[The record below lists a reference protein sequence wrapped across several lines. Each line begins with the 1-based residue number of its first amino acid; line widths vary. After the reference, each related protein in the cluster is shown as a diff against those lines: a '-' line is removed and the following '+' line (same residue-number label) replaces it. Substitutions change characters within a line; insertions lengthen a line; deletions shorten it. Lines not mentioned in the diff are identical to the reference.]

1 MKFNIWQVALFT
13 AIILGASWL
22 VFPGPRTL
30 ISIYIQDSKG
40 QLAQALLDK
49 MLAMNPDDPD
59 LNVEAAELAQASGE
73 VEKSLELLGKV
84 MQLRPGRAEL
94 VLKMADW
101 LDGADRPL
109 EAVAQMEAA
118 LMLMPKPSERQPETV
133 TNMRNVLLRLL
144 DHYTYQGD
152 AQAMHQTVQRL
163 IPLDAI
169 ILAPTAAKHYALQ
182 LVSREMDSLAA
193 AVAKGND
200 PVAKAV
206 LIDTY
211 AIRRGYLDDLAE
223 GQLGPEQDK
232 SFIGDILDQFV
243 RVGMTAEAVRIAEA
257 LDLRNKATAAR
268 LSVATALSNYRAD
281 KDAQQVMAAL
291 LKEHP
296 DNVEILVAMASM
308 AMGAETPEL
317 AVRHLQRVV
326 QFAPSDVGAKWSLGE
341 ALLAAKRP
349 VEAYDVLRALP
360 VGDVR
365 QANLLLDAAGETH
378 SLDAVTIAAKAV
390 QALAEGE
397 PLVGAK
403 LAEAWLDVK
412 RPREAWAI
420 MRKIAEDSG
429 GDPALIRK
437 AVEAASQTN
446 DPGTIREVLALI
458 ERADGQDHTLL
469 LDIAEMLVGN
479 SELFGAAKLYERH
492 LARNPGDRIT
502 ALKLAQVHYWRSAP
516 DQAFAVVERLLKVAP
531 GDKELRR
538 LAAVYA
544 EGAGKNSE
552 AFHLYAEIYR
562 DNPKSKTARAD
573 YLRLAEWSG
582 NNAAS
587 AILLAEDSDQDPGN
601 AQKASRA
608 GESFLWSDQPR
619 KALPYLERALALKP
633 DDLPLR
639 RMLAGA
645 LGGLGLVDRQAAAL
659 EPLAARGFLTQDEAV
674 VLAQHSLDRKLP
686 QKALSLLTRYEGMKP
701 LPWEAGAQLVR
712 AYTQLNRQESAQQ
725 LMRRLKGD
733 YAADAVRLASIGD
746 LAVQF
751 KRMDFALECYAA
763 ALRIDP
769 RNRVAL
775 KGQAQ
780 IYAWN
785 NDAER
790 AIRGF
795 ENYRVQHPSDIEARY
810 QLGELYHSTDRAG
823 EASGEYKKT
832 LNLIRQA
839 RRTKAAG
846 ATSQESVTQ

>member
-1 MKFNIWQVALFT
+1 MKFSIWQVALFA

-49 MLAMNPDDPD
+49 MLAMSPDDPD
-59 LNVEAAELAQASGE
+59 LNMEAAELAQSSGE

-118 LMLMPKPSERQPETV
+118 LMLMPKPLERQPETV
-133 TNMRNVLLRLL
+133 ANMRKVLLRLL

-163 IPLDAI
+163 ISLDSFF
-169 ILAPTAAKHYALQ
+169 LAAAMAKRYPLQ
-182 LVSREMDSLAA
+182 LVSRELEFLAA
-193 AVAKGND
+193 TAKRSND
-200 PVAKAV
+200 PVAQAV
-206 LIDTY
+206 LIDAY

-223 GQLGPEQDK
+223 GQDGPQHDQG
-232 SFIGDILDQFV
+232 FISDILGQLIRAD
-243 RVGMTAEAVRIAEA
+243 MTAEAVRIAEA
-257 LDLRNKATAAR
+257 LDRRNTSTAAR
-268 LSVATALSNYRAD
+268 LSVAMALSGYQAH
-281 KDAQQVMAAL
+281 KDAQQVMAVL
-291 LKEHP
+291 LKERP
-296 DNVEILVAMASM
+296 DSVEILVAMAGM
-308 AMGAETPEL
+308 AMGAEDPEL

-326 QFAPSDVGAKWSLGE
+326 QIAPADAGAKRSLGE

-365 QANLLLDAAGETH
+365 EANLLLDAAGDTH
-378 SLDAVTIAAKAV
+378 SPDAVAIAAKAV
-390 QALAEGE
+390 QALAESE

-403 LAEAWLDVK
+403 LAESWMDVK

-420 MRKIAEDSG
+420 MRRIAADSG
-429 GDPALIRK
+429 GDPALVRK

-446 DPGTIREVLALI
+446 DPATMREVLALI
-458 ERADGQDHTLL
+458 ERTDGQDQTFL
-469 LDIAEMLVGN
+469 LDVAEMLVGN
-479 SELFGAAKLYERH
+479 SELSGAAKLYERH
-492 LARNPGDRIT
+492 LALNPGDRKT
-502 ALKLAQVHYWRSAP
+502 ALKLAQVQSWRDAP
-516 DQAFAVVERLLKVAP
+516 ERAFIVVDRLLKDAP
-531 GDKELRR
+531 DDKELMR
-538 LAAVYA
+538 LAAGYA
-544 EGAGKNSE
+544 EGAGKNNE
-552 AFHLYAEIYR
+552 AFCLYTKIYH

-573 YLRLAEWSG
+573 YLRLAEWTG
-582 NNAAS
+582 NIAAS
-587 AILLAEDSDQDPGN
+587 AKLLAEDSDQDLKD
-601 AQKASRA
+601 AQKARRA
-608 GESFLWSDQPR
+608 AEAFLWSDQPR
-619 KALPYLERALALKP
+619 KALPYLERALALRQ

-639 RMLAGA
+639 RMLASA
-645 LGGLGLVDRQAAAL
+645 LGGLGLADRQAAAL
-659 EPLAARGFLTQDEAV
+659 EPLATQGLLTRDEAV
-674 VLAQHSLDRKLP
+674 ILARYSLDRKLP
-686 QKALSLLTRYEGMKP
+686 QKALSLLARHEGMQP
-701 LPWEAGAQLVR
+701 LPWEVGAQLVR
-712 AYTQLNRQESAQQ
+712 AYSQLNRQDSAQQ

-733 YAADAVRLASIGD
+733 YASSALRLAAIGD

-769 RNRVAL
+769 RNRAAL

-785 NDAER
+785 NDADR
-790 AIRGF
+790 AIKGF

-810 QLGELYHSTDRAG
+810 QLGELYHATDRTG

-839 RRTKAAG
+839 RKAKAA
-846 ATSQESVTQ
+846 AVNSQESTPQ